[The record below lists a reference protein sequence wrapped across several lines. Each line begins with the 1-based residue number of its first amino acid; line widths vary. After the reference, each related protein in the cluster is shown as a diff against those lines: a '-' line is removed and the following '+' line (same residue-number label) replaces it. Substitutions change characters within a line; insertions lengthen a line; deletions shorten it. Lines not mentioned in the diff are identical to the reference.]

1 MFTLVPRP
9 DILDHRD
16 RRSSSV
22 EPIPTVIDHRQVKH
36 TGKKNLSYE
45 TIKEHR
51 DALILSEFQ
60 YKRRIKELEKENE
73 ELVKIYE
80 PTYEENKSLKS
91 HILSGPEVQ
100 KIKKLKKEK
109 KELLSEI
116 EIIKQENAEL
126 TDRVHELEKMFISEK
141 NYYLEKKWREAVEK
155 GRKRREE
162 TEAGMA
168 VQGPFS
174 YSSKQKK
181 RNIKSV
187 KDEEFESQDEY
198 DLHIDSLEKE
208 TQILLNKIQQ
218 IKQNKENIDYVN
230 FIGKGA
236 VTRNAVI
243 ANAINEKLDR
253 DLISF
258 EERLEHLRKKAK
270 TLNIQAD
277 VKPIKSL
284 SSDEAE
290 REPKQEKKTQSKN
303 TGNKY
308 FRSKLTQT
316 DAIDEKDTTEEK
328 KIVARTFKAK
338 SANTKDIKTF
348 YTSTD
353 GNGRTPSSKKRKDS
367 ACFTKSDN
375 IKNVTDQINLK
386 QNIDSKVVI
395 LHSSTG
401 KRNEVSTKKGINTE
415 SKVLDKPGPIT
426 AAEEHWG
433 HLASKLTETEKYGKS
448 KKSGKRQ
455 QSNNRNAPK
464 INVNY
469 QTTEVSN
476 SANQHIRNK
485 QDEKLREKLTPVS
498 LMSETANA
506 TRSRLGSGRSQ
517 GSILP
522 DETSDMSHIDAKRAA
537 NDTSER
543 AVAKVNSALKV
554 RRKTSNTGE
563 LIRFIPTNQY
573 FDTNSGNRNT
583 RDQIGRY
590 SNGPEPIRKK
600 ETANERIE
608 IPEKVNSDNKEI
620 KENVRNTVQNSDLHI
635 RKDRSNSLKPR
646 TKQTPQQYVQ
656 NPSNMSAYDE
666 VLADM
671 QKKYKDQTTTMQKK
685 YLDSGSLF

>member
-9 DILDHRD
+9 EILDHRD

-22 EPIPTVIDHRQVKH
+22 EPIPTVIDHRQEKQ
-36 TGKKNLSYE
+36 TGQKNQSYE
-45 TIKEHR
+45 NIKEHR

-116 EIIKQENAEL
+116 EIVKQENAEL
-126 TDRVHELEKMFISEK
+126 TDRVQELEKMFVSEK
-141 NYYLEKKWREAVEK
+141 NYYLEKRWREAVEK

-162 TEAGMA
+162 TGAGIA

-181 RNIKSV
+181 RNIKTV

-208 TQILLNKIQQ
+208 TQILLNKIRQ

-258 EERLEHLRKKAK
+258 EGRLEHLRKKAK
-270 TLNIQAD
+270 TLNIKKD

-284 SSDEAE
+284 SSDEVE
-290 REPKQEKKTQSKN
+290 REPKQEKKSQSRY

-308 FRSKLTQT
+308 FRSRLTQT
-316 DAIDEKDTTEEK
+316 DTIDEKDTTEKK
-328 KIVARTFKAK
+328 KIVARTYKAK
-338 SANTKDIKTF
+338 SANIKEDIKSF
-348 YTSTD
+348 DASTD
-353 GNGRTPSSKKRKDS
+353 RNGRTPSYKKRQDS
-367 ACFTKSDN
+367 ACSTKSDN
-375 IKNVTDQINLK
+375 SSNVTDQINLK
-386 QNIDSKVVI
+386 QNIDSKVAI
-395 LHSSTG
+395 
-401 KRNEVSTKKGINTE
+401 EVSTNKVINTE
-415 SKVLDKPGPIT
+415 SKVLDKIVPI
-426 AAEEHWG
+426 EEHWG
-433 HLASKLTETEKYGKS
+433 HLALKLTETEKYRKP
-448 KKSGKRQ
+448 KKSGKKQ
-455 QSNNRNAPK
+455 QSKNRETPK

-469 QTTEVSN
+469 QTTDVSN
-476 SANQHIRNK
+476 SAKQRIRNE
-485 QDEKLREKLTPVS
+485 QDENLREKLTPVS
-498 LMSETANA
+498 VISTTADA
-506 TRSRLGSGRSQ
+506 TRSQLGSGRSQ
-517 GSILP
+517 VSILT
-522 DETSDMSHIDAKRAA
+522 DETTNTSHIDAKQKA

-543 AVAKVNSALKV
+543 ALTKVNTTLKV
-554 RRKTSNTGE
+554 TRKTTNTGE

-573 FDTNSGNRNT
+573 LDTNSGNRHT

-600 ETANERIE
+600 GTAKERIE
-608 IPEKVNSDNKEI
+608 RSVKVNSGYKEI
-620 KENVRNTVQNSDLHI
+620 KENVRNTVQDSALHI
-635 RKDRSNSLKPR
+635 RKDSSNSLKPR
-646 TKQTPQQYVQ
+646 IKQTLQECVQ

-671 QKKYKDQTTTMQKK
+671 QKKYKDQSLTIQKK
-685 YLDSGSLF
+685 HL